1 MNLEPVK
8 HSVEFAEILRII
20 HSGRAKAFEAVNIAL
35 IDTYR
40 AVGEYLS
47 VKVEEA
53 GWGRGAVQELASWLA
68 AEAPELKGFS
78 ASNLWR
84 MKQFYEVYRADSKL
98 APLVREIALDA

>member
-1 MNLEPVK
+1 MNLKPVK

-20 HSGRAKAFEAVNIAL
+20 QSGRAKAFEAVNVAL
-35 IDTYR
+35 IDTYT

-53 GWGRGAVQELASWLA
+53 GWGKGVVQELANWLA

-78 ASNLWR
+78 LSAKKLPKETST
-84 MKQFYEVYRADSKL
+84 QFWSQFGD
-98 APLVREIALDA
+98 